1 MAKMSNATYLQY
13 DLFPGVVSA
22 LLKSN
27 DETIIKIVR
36 EQYFANTEFAD
47 SKSFVSKF
55 SQVLIVLLI
64 VCFRSCTI

>member
-22 LLKSN
+22 LLKNN

-55 SQVLIVLLI
+55 SQVLIVLF
-64 VCFRSCTI
+64 VCFRSCTT